1 MILEHNVAKMTLD
14 LAVALDVIFGFTVS
28 LVDQL
33 TLSTLM
39 WCKEDPWNF
48 NVLQRVNTADYLQA
62 ATHRNTL

>member
-14 LAVALDVIFGFTVS
+14 LAVAVDVIFGFTVS
-28 LVDQL
+28 LVDLL

-39 WCKEDPWNF
+39 WRKEDPWNF
-48 NVLQRVNTADYLQA
+48 NVLQRVHIADYLQA